1 MSILMNRIGFN
12 INLNHMENVMK
23 KHLYLCIG
31 LLCLLSTMAH
41 AQIQTLSIES
51 AIYDKKQIFDISL
64 PESYTTSPTRSY
76 PIIYVLHGQ
85 WDMSLVT
92 ATLETMSGEIPEFI
106 VVGIHG
112 KGQQLHPITERNKKV
127 GIMFRTFIHNELI
140 PHVNKHYRIANY
152 NILVGHSN
160 SGRFA
165 MEQMLT
171 KNKHYKDYF
180 VFSPSLDD
188 GYLTAKAKDSNDL
201 NGNLF
206 ISVANEGEHMG
217 VPFDDIL
224 SIFKDHNGLTVNA
237 RKYPNYSHQS
247 SKIIALVNALQLRF
261 SNWQPSYNTK
271 KSGYDNLMTHY
282 NNLSQEFGFKVIPDR
297 DDIIKLVAYF
307 AIENK
312 PKEIKKFSRYLIKMY
327 ANGDESLNELKHY
340 LSQEGY
346 AKAAETIQLA
356 N

>member
-1 MSILMNRIGFN
+1 
-12 INLNHMENVMK
+12 MK
-23 KHLYLCIG
+23 KHIYLCIG

-41 AQIQTLSIES
+41 AQIQTLFIDS
-51 AIYDKKQIFDISL
+51 ATYNKKQLFNISL
-64 PESYTTSPTRSY
+64 PESYASSPNRHY
-76 PIIYVLHGQ
+76 PVIYVLHGQ

-112 KGQQLHPITERNKKV
+112 KGQQLHPITNKNKIV
-127 GIMFRTFIHNELI
+127 GNSFRTFIHSELL
-140 PHVNKHYRIANY
+140 PHVNKHYRIASY
-152 NILVGHSN
+152 SILIGHSN
-160 SGRFA
+160 AGRFA

-171 KNKHYKDYF
+171 KNQHYQDYF
-180 VFSPSLDD
+180 AFSPSLDD
-188 GYLTAKAKDSNDL
+188 GYLTAKAKKTSDL

-206 ISVANEGEHMG
+206 ISVANEGEHMDM
-217 VPFDDIL
+217 PFDEII
-224 SIFKDHNGLTVNA
+224 STFKSHNALTVNA

-271 KSGYDNLMTHY
+271 IAGYDKLMAHYTNLT
-282 NNLSQEFGFKVIPDR
+282 QQFGFKVIPDR
-297 DDIIKLVAYF
+297 DDIIKLIAYF
-307 AIENK
+307 AIEDK
-312 PKEIKKFSRYLIKMY
+312 PKDIEKFSQFLISMY
-327 ANGDESLNELKHY
+327 VNGDESLRELKHY

-346 AKAAETIQLA
+346 PKAAESILLA